1 MEILVIS
8 GLSGAGKSC
17 AASCLEDIGYYT
29 VDNMPAAMILK
40 FAEFCAGGSQRYDKV
55 ALVYD
60 VRTANSPT
68 ELFDVL
74 DVLKHSS
81 GACSLLFL
89 EAEPETIIKRY
100 KETRRAHPLMTGD
113 VTLTQAVELERAAME
128 PVRER
133 AAYVLETTALPTKKL
148 RDEVL
153 RLFAPNREKREEMS
167 ISVTSFGFKYGIPME
182 ADMVFDARFLPN
194 PFYIDGLRNL
204 TGLDEPV
211 RNYIFGFPSAREFLA
226 HLEKLMAFLLPQFVE
241 EGKSALVIAVGC
253 TGGKHRSVAVTRA
266 LAEIIREMGY
276 SAGENHRDMTRA

>member
-1 MEILVIS
+1 
-8 GLSGAGKSC
+8 
-17 AASCLEDIGYYT
+17 
-29 VDNMPAAMILK
+29 
-40 FAEFCAGGSQRYDKV
+40 
-55 ALVYD
+55 
-60 VRTANSPT
+60 
-68 ELFDVL
+68 
-74 DVLKHSS
+74 
-81 GACSLLFL
+81 
-89 EAEPETIIKRY
+89 
-100 KETRRAHPLMTGD
+100 MTGD